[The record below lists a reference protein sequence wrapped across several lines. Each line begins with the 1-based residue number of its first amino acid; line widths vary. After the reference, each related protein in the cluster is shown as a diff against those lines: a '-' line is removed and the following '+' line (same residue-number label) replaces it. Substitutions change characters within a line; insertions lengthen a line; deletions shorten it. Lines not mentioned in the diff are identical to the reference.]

1 MVPFARDSY
10 LSTVVKT
17 AAPQKLQWLLVEAAL
32 RSANRA
38 GEFWRQG
45 DNEQATEAIVHAQT
59 VLGQMLAAIDRDG
72 GGELAK
78 QVSTVYEFIF
88 RSLVKAGHR
97 RDEQSLAEAIRVLE
111 IERETW
117 RQLCAKIAA
126 ERIPASPA
134 APYARFGAPVDDD
147 ATDFAGGFSFE
158 A

>member
-17 AAPQKLQWLLVEAAL
+17 AAPQKLQWLLIEAAL

-59 VLGQMLAAIDRDG
+59 VLGQMLAAIDRDSG
-72 GGELAK
+72 GQLAK

-88 RSLVKAGHR
+88 RSLVKAGQH
-97 RDEQSLAEAIRVLE
+97 RDERSLAEAIRILE
-111 IERETW
+111 IERDTW
-117 RQLCAKIAA
+117 RQLCEKIAA
-126 ERIPASPA
+126 NHAPPRPA